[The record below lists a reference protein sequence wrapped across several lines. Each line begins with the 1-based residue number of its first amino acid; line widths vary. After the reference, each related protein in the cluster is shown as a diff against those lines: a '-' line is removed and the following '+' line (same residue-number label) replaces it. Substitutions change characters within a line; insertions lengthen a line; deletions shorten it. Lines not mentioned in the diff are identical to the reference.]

1 MTRDEMVN
9 LTQYISVLCPAQKLE
24 KLTPLAWHDV
34 LGHLEFSECRQ
45 AAAQIAARQ
54 PFIAPSEIIREIA
67 DSRCAMMRQSNACR
81 DGDCEAC
88 RVSWC
93 AHSCHPGAVDAIAG
107 PPPTPRP
114 TRPQLRGGQPRQ
126 LGTGDLPGRY

>member
-9 LTQYISVLCPAQKLE
+9 LTRYIGVLCPTQKLD

-34 LGHLEFSECRQ
+34 LGHLEFEECRR
-45 AAAQIAARQ
+45 AAALIAGRQ

-81 DGDCEAC
+81 DGDCGNC

-93 AHSCHPGAVDAIAG
+93 AHSCHPDVVDAIAG
-107 PPPTPRP
+107 PPVPPGPSLR
-114 TRPQLRGGQPRQ
+114 QLRGGQPRQ
-126 LGTGDLPGRY
+126 LGMGDLPGRP